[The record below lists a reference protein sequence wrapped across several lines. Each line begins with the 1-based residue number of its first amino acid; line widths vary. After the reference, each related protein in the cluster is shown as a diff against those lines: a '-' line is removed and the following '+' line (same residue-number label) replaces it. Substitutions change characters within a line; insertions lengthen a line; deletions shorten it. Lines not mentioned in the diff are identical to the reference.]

1 MTTTNND
8 NNENISYYFEENTDL
23 NNANEDAAQNDLL
36 FDIDKFLYNFDNMNN
51 NDPLLNDEI
60 FVQMKN
66 YDINFNVKQ
75 LVLICEYY
83 GLTKDIR
90 LNKLKKQDIIEQII
104 LFENNT
110 DNIGIVIKRK
120 EMWYYMNELKND
132 KLMKKFILWN

>member
-8 NNENISYYFEENTDL
+8 NNENISYYFEENTDS
-23 NNANEDAAQNDLL
+23 NNDNENAAQNDLL

-75 LVLICEYY
+75 LALICEYY

-90 LNKLKKQDIIEQII
+90 INKLKKQDIIEQII

-110 DNIGIVIKRK
+110 DNIGIFIKRK